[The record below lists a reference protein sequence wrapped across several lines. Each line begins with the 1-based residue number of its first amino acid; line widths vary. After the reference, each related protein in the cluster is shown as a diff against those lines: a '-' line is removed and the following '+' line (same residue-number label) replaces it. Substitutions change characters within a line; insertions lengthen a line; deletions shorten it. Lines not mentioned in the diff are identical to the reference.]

1 MTVNIK
7 LMNKDKKMLVPTRS
21 TKDFSILS
29 NINYPITLSVMNDF
43 SEYRKYIKVFFYFFC
58 YVLIIYPNN
67 SNSFLGKKK
76 NDLLI
81 IRR

>member
-21 TKDFSILS
+21 TKDFSIFS

-43 SEYRKYIKVFFYFFC
+43 SEYRKYIKVFFLFF
-58 YVLIIYPNN
+58 
-67 SNSFLGKKK
+67 
-76 NDLLI
+76 LL
-81 IRR
+81 RFDKLFQKYQLFPG

>member
-43 SEYRKYIKVFFYFFC
+43 SEYRKYIKVFFFIFLLCFTNYSKN
-58 YVLIIYPNN
+58 I
-67 SNSFLGKKK
+67 NSFQGKKM

-81 IRR
+81 FRR

>member
-7 LMNKDKKMLVPTRS
+7 LMNKDKKILVPTRS

-43 SEYRKYIKVFFYFFC
+43 SEYRKYIKVFFYFF
-58 YVLIIYPNN
+58 
-67 SNSFLGKKK
+67 
-76 NDLLI
+76 LL
-81 IRR
+81 RFDKLFQKYQFFPG

>member
-43 SEYRKYIKVFFYFFC
+43 SEYRKYIKVFFYF
-58 YVLIIYPNN
+58 
-67 SNSFLGKKK
+67 
-76 NDLLI
+76 LL
-81 IRR
+81 RFDNLSQ